1 MRERAWKVL
10 NGLVVTHSSLTDPTF
25 CCKKGQEPQPSV
37 STVTVHRAGV
47 GGDPLSN
54 IGCRDLDRL
63 IEISPDLYVLKK
75 RATYLAAFRR
85 FLAAKAKNISFV
97 KPILNTHTLD
107 KVFMDVVN
115 YVQYNRLEPLLIA

>member
-1 MRERAWKVL
+1 M
-10 NGLVVTHSSLTDPTF
+10 
-25 CCKKGQEPQPSV
+25 
-37 STVTVHRAGV
+37 HRAGV

-63 IEISPDLYVLKK
+63 IEISPNLYVLKK

-115 YVQYNRLEPLLIA
+115 YVQYNRFGTAVNLLKKIPGSIRLSFEEIQ